1 MTTFMLQHISV
12 KHDALTSSHFDVL
25 FSVEEVNQQVREG
38 VAFRDAYKN
47 VASAIEGNNFHPN
60 KEIHHTHEGSMGNL
74 CNDKIVAQFNSV
86 LRQILKS

>member
-1 MTTFMLQHISV
+1 MPYHDHIYVV
-12 KHDALTSSHFDVL
+12 KKEALASKHFDVL

-47 VASAIEGNNFHPN
+47 VASAIEGDNFNPN
-60 KEIHHTHEGSMGNL
+60 KEMHHTHDGSMGNL